1 MPIRT
6 VFAVALEIQSPVVNS
21 ARRIICSLLFI
32 FVLIILGFFECS
44 PRKIIKVSFRN
55 AFLLAEGLITQDNSL
70 MFDLQGAMQRKGTSL
85 YVDITAA
92 IKYLKRGTALHS
104 RL

>member
-1 MPIRT
+1 
-6 VFAVALEIQSPVVNS
+6 
-21 ARRIICSLLFI
+21 
-32 FVLIILGFFECS
+32 LGFIECS

-70 MFDLQGAMQRKGTSL
+70 MFDLQGAMQRKGTLL

-92 IKYLKRGTALHS
+92 IKYLRGHCIALKALGKRCVELPIEEEVS
-104 RL
+104 WLRNLR